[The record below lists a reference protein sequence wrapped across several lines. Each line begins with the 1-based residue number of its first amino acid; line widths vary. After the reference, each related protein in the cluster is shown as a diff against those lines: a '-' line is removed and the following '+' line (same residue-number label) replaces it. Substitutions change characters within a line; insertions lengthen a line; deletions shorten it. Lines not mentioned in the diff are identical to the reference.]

1 MVNSPL
7 SPGIVA
13 GLVGALCGGLFGLW
27 AAAFV
32 ERWPH
37 GHIPRSAWAR
47 RPSLRR
53 ARGGE
58 RLSRP
63 RWRLAV
69 VAVAC
74 PIVGALC
81 VGLTGVGWRA
91 LSVSGLALVL
101 VPVVAIDLAHRLIP
115 DLLIGVGAGPAVFGA
130 VAADPGRWWIPL
142 VGAVGGGGFLLL
154 LWAISPAGMGLGDV
168 KLTALIGLVT
178 GAHVVGVLVIA
189 FLGGTAVGVLLFA
202 LKGRRA
208 RTIGLPFAPLLA
220 LGAAAMTGAQLS
232 TGIGWDLGLL

>member
-1 MVNSPL
+1 M
-7 SPGIVA
+7 
-13 GLVGALCGGLFGLW
+13 
-27 AAAFV
+27 
-32 ERWPH
+32 
-37 GHIPRSAWAR
+37 
-47 RPSLRR
+47 
-53 ARGGE
+53 
-58 RLSRP
+58 
-63 RWRLAV
+63 
-69 VAVAC
+69 AVAC

-91 LSVSGLALVL
+91 LSVSGLGLVL

-115 DLLIGVGAGPAVFGA
+115 DLLIGVGAGPVVLGA
-130 VAADPGRWWIPL
+130 VAADPERWWIPL

-189 FLGGTAVGVLLFA
+189 FLGGTAVGVVLFA
-202 LKGRRA
+202 LRGRRA

-220 LGAAAMTGAQLS
+220 VGAAAMAGAQLS